1 MNGTENPAEHPGE
14 HLAAGPA
21 AGPGGNHFSAGPQ
34 GRGAE
39 TTAHPREAHGAAS
52 AAASSLPAGHA
63 LRPMQPGDLDAVHA
77 LETVLFPEDAWPR
90 PMFDEELAH
99 PTRQYWVVTR
109 DEEIVAYAGM
119 MCIPPVGDVQTIAVA
134 AAHEGKGL
142 GSTLLRVLHE
152 AAVRAGATEMMLEV
166 LADNPRAQAL
176 YRRFGYEHIH
186 TRAHYYGPGHDALI
200 MRCELVPPGPQE
212 RSADGRTIHEHR

>member
-1 MNGTENPAEHPGE
+1 MRGAENPAADPDDN
-14 HLAAGPA
+14 AAARPP
-21 AGPGGNHFSAGPQ
+21 AGPGGQHCPADRQ
-34 GRGAE
+34 GRAAE
-39 TTAHPREAHGAAS
+39 ATTHPREGHGSAS
-52 AAASSLPAGHA
+52 AAASSIPAGHA
-63 LRPMQPGDLDAVHA
+63 LRPMQPGDLDAVHT

-109 DEEIVAYAGM
+109 DGEIVAYAGM

-142 GSTLLRVLHE
+142 GSALLRVLHE

-166 LADNPRAQAL
+166 RADNPRAQAL

-200 MRCELVPPGPQE
+200 MRCELVPPGPHE